1 MKFQAFTKNTRNNDT
16 KALSKK
22 IIKLKQ
28 EKNAVILAHYYQEEA
43 IQEVADYLGDILSS

>member
-1 MKFQAFTKNTRNNDT
+1 MKVHAFSKSARDNNT

-43 IQEVADYLGDILSS
+43 IQKLLIIWVIAFI